1 MTAKQGL
8 IPLIKSIAQTIASRL
23 SPGAN
28 INGVLFDGSADIT
41 VPAAAGTLTGTTL
54 ASNVVNAS
62 LNAITPSGGTLAVT
76 GTSTASSGFS
86 LVSTNGFGDMRLLQA
101 AGGTGW
107 RHTLNNDGTLLVQR
121 TTNGFTSATTFGTWS
136 ISGLAITGML
146 SATGQISSTKTGG
159 GSTAGLFVSANQAA
173 LSLKTLTGAT
183 NGKTWD
189 WVADTGSLFA
199 RVVNDADTVTTTW
212 MQINRTGTTVDSVS
226 IGGGTNAEGLRV
238 TPVASAVNY
247 IQVMGSAASGA
258 PSLRVA
264 GSDTN
269 IPFGITSKG
278 TGSVLLYTGNFARAG
293 LVVANTASSVNHLV
307 VYPNV
312 TGSGP
317 IITVDGADTN
327 TNLTLQAKGT
337 GIVRITS
344 RINLASLPTSAAGLA
359 AGDLWNDSGTLKV
372 A

>member
-62 LNAITPSGGTLAVT
+62 LNSITP
-76 GTSTASSGFS
+76 TSSALYVETATPA
-86 LVSTNGFGDMRLLQA
+86 L
-101 AGGTGW
+101 
-107 RHTLNNDGTLLVQR
+107 
-121 TTNGFTSATTFGTWS
+121 
-136 ISGLAITGML
+136 GLWD
-146 SATGQISSTKTGG
+146 TGG
-159 GSTAGLFVSANQAA
+159 G
-173 LSLKTLTGAT
+173 T
-183 NGKTWD
+183 NSKLWD
-189 WVADTGSLFA
+189 MRASTGSMFF
-199 RVVNDADTVTTTW
+199 RVVNDASSSATSW
-212 MQINRTGTTVDSVS
+212 MQVNRTATTVDSIS
-226 IGGGTNAEGLRV
+226 IGGATGAESLRV
-238 TPVASAVNY
+238 VPVASSVNLV
-247 IQVMGSAASGA
+247 QAMGSATTGFVQLSAQ
-258 PSLRVA
+258 